1 MLNLWYKNAVINCAD
16 VETFMD
22 SHGDGIG
29 DFGGLTGRLDHIEA
43 LGAACVWLLPFYPTP
58 NRDNGYDITDLYMVE
73 PGPGT
78 LGEFLAIT
86 NATQDCGLRII
97 IDLVANH
104 TSVGHP

>member
-58 NRDNGYDITDLYMVE
+58 NQT
-73 PGPGT
+73 T
-78 LGEFLAIT
+78 
-86 NATQDCGLRII
+86 AT
-97 IDLVANH
+97 
-104 TSVGHP
+104 TSLIFIWSNRG